1 MLPIHV
7 QKKIIHYYC
16 STPCL
21 GLVKVLGDLPRLDG
35 VDRAHRDQ
43 QHVVRLNG

>member
-1 MLPIHV
+1 MLLLHV
-7 QKKIIHYYC
+7 KIKIINYDC

-35 VDRAHRDQ
+35 VDSAHRNQ
-43 QHVVRLNG
+43 QHVVRLKG